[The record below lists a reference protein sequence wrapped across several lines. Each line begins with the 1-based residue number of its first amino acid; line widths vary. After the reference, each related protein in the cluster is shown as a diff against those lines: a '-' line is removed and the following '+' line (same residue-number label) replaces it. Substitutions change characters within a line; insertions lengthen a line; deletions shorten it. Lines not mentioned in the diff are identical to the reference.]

1 MEAEKQKAK
10 RLSKEERVAKLK
22 EKQKQIAA
30 RIAKIEASDKAK
42 ERKEDTRRKVMFGGF
57 VLSLLGKNESANAM
71 FEQFLAS
78 LKKEPDKALFEGYK
92 K

>member
-42 ERKEDTRRKVMFGGF
+42 ERKEDTRRKVMFADLF
-57 VLSLLGKNESANAM
+57 FPCSAKMKSANAM